1 MLVLSRK
8 IGEKVVIGNGE
19 IEVQVLCSRGNKLL
33 LGFKVPESMGVE
45 REEDFLKK
53 ILQVPEFLKV
63 NHA

>member
-8 IGEKVVIGNGE
+8 IGEKVVIDNGE

-33 LGFKVPESMGVE
+33 LGFKVPENMGVE

-53 ILQVPEFLKV
+53 ILPVPKFLKV